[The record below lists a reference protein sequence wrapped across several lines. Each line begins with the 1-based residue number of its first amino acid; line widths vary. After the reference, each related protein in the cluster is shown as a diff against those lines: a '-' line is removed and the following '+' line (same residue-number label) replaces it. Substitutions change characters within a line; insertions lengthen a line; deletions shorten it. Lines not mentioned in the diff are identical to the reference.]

1 MIPRLVQESV
11 MKAVDET
18 TKIVLLLGPRQAGKT
33 TLLQHLAQE
42 ERSRGKRTVYLNCD
56 VAEDL
61 SSINTTAK
69 TTLAALVGRT
79 DLLLIDEAQRL
90 DDPGLTLKILHDQ
103 FPRVRVIAT
112 GSSSFDL
119 KSATSEAMTGRY
131 LDFTLYPLSFAEIAR
146 YQKPAEPGYLLPD
159 LLLYGGYPDIYLEA
173 KPGLKRTFLEKI
185 VESYLFRDVLALR
198 RVRNPK
204 AAQDLARAL
213 AYQIGSEVNENEL
226 ASRVGIDRKTL
237 ISYLDVLEKAFVI
250 VRLYPYARNLR
261 REIGRRYKVYFVD
274 VGVRNALIGDFNAL
288 ALRSDAGALW
298 ENFLVMERRK
308 RWASE
313 GKTARSYFWRNY
325 NGAEVDYLEI
335 EGPSIRAWEFKSGV
349 SATLGRGAASFR
361 TSYHTPVS
369 VVDRGNFRDF
379 IE

>member
-1 MIPRLVQESV
+1 MIPRFVQENV
-11 MKAVDET
+11 MKAIDET
-18 TKIVLLLGPRQAGKT
+18 NKVVLLLGPRQAGKT
-33 TLLQHLAQE
+33 TLLGHLAQG
-42 ERSRGKRTVYLNCD
+42 ERSRGRRTVYLNCD

-69 TTLAALVGRT
+69 TMLAALVKRA

-119 KSATSEAMTGRY
+119 KNATSEAMTGRY
-131 LDFTLYPLSFAEIAR
+131 LDFMLYPLSFAEIAR
-146 YQKPAEPGYLLPD
+146 YQKPAEAGYLLPD

-173 KPGLKRTFLEKI
+173 QPGVKWTFLEKI

-213 AYQIGSEVNENEL
+213 AYQVGSEVNENEL
-226 ASRVGIDRKTL
+226 AGRVGIDRKTL
-237 ISYLDVLEKAFVI
+237 LSYLDVLEKAFVI

-288 ALRSDAGALW
+288 TLRSDAGALW

-308 RWASE
+308 RWASK
-313 GKTARSYFWRNY
+313 GRTARSYFWRNY

-335 EGPSIRAWEFKSGV
+335 EGPRIRAWEFKSGV
-349 SATLGRGAASFR
+349 GATLGRGAVSFR
-361 TSYHTPVS
+361 TAYHTPVS